1 MYPSSTSS
9 SSHGSM
15 GPTSG
20 TSSNNGGGGGL
31 MRYGSAPSALL
42 STAVESVTGQPSRE
56 FSSLES
62 HHHHHHHHQQH
73 RQYQPHNFTVG
84 QPSRFFPMENSS
96 QSNCNPSINNNNHS
110 NTSSTTTSSH
120 NPNQNPNQN
129 QNQHQHHNHSSS
141 GEQPHR
147 NGQNIN
153 TTIGLQR
160 SSYGGLKQDT
170 AVNGGGSEMVSST
183 TTSTSPLIR
192 HSSLPAGFLNHLAH
206 AASSTDENGTQF
218 SLHLFCFIYFN
229 RVFVFGIY
237 LHAFSM
243 FLV

>member
-31 MRYGSAPSALL
+31 MRYGSAPSAFL

-62 HHHHHHHHQQH
+62 HQHHHHQQR
-73 RQYQPHNFTVG
+73 RQYQPHNFMVG
-84 QPSRFFPMENSS
+84 QPSRFFPVENSS

-110 NTSSTTTSSH
+110 NTSSSTTSSH
-120 NPNQNPNQN
+120 NQH
-129 QNQHQHHNHSSS
+129 QHQHHNHSSS

-170 AVNGGGSEMVSST
+170 AVNGGGSEMVSAT

-237 LHAFSM
+237 PSCF
-243 FLV
+243 